1 VLSVKQDEGGL
12 AGDKNKNTG
21 AFGIFDKIYNYLNRQ
36 SKEEKEEL
44 EQKQRES
51 DRRLLLGGGSHG
63 FGLKKNLQSTEGNIN
78 LGNSAFSNYAK
89 MKYPNT

>member
-1 VLSVKQDEGGL
+1 MFLHKKNVSQAASSANRTQEPSTNSSSAPQSEPRTALEYRSSPNAEGYEVLSVKQDEGGL

-44 EQKQRES
+44 E
-51 DRRLLLGGGSHG
+51 
-63 FGLKKNLQSTEGNIN
+63 
-78 LGNSAFSNYAK
+78 
-89 MKYPNT
+89 